1 MIRQNTVPSSSILRL
16 GGAYIA
22 IFSVVAVLLL
32 LFAIPSS
39 CRFVIGL
46 QLTFLG
52 FFLIIGLLVLLV
64 RQLKKMPDSKKHG
77 IMGSHNKAIS

>member
-1 MIRQNTVPSSSILRL
+1 MIRQTTVTGSSVLRL
-16 GGAYIA
+16 GGAFIVV
-22 IFSVVAVLLL
+22 FSVVASLLL

-39 CRFVIGL
+39 CRFVSGL

-52 FFLIIGLLVLLV
+52 LFLIAGLVVFLVG
-64 RQLKKMPDSKKHG
+64 QLKKRLDSKKHG